1 MRIGFDAKRF
11 FQNAS
16 GLGNYSRKLIA
27 DLHQF
32 RPEFDLQL
40 FIQKKIEDSSE
51 SIVYPSGNSK
61 LWRVWGMGKSMSK
74 CNLDVFHGLSNELP
88 LDVPQNIRKV
98 VTIHDVI
105 FRQFP
110 QYYPLIDRN
119 IYHLKTKYALSKAD
133 KVIATSDATALEIQK
148 YYKVKDHQL
157 EVVYQAV
164 DAEYYSHKAHFLNEE
179 KYFIYTSSFTKRKNH
194 LTLIQ
199 AFELSKKQHNWNL
212 KLVGLNGEMTSLIQ
226 NQINQLGLNDR
237 VEVILNATQETLY
250 ELMQNASAF
259 VYPSLF
265 EGFGIPL
272 AEAAAVGLP
281 MAVPRNAIFAEL
293 AEESAL
299 YFHPN
304 DEREMASQLI
314 SLTTDENRI
323 QQLALRGKLLEKI
336 DSQRIVNQLSQ
347 FYQA

>member
-11 FQNAS
+11 YQNAS

-32 RPEFDLQL
+32 HPSWELKL
-40 FIQKKIEDSSE
+40 FVPKLIENTSE
-51 SIVYPSGNSK
+51 SIVYPASNSK
-61 LWRVWGMGKSMSK
+61 LWRTWGMGKSITNEK
-74 CNLDVFHGLSNELP
+74 IEVFHGLSNELP
-88 LDVPQNIRKV
+88 FDIPQNIRKV

-110 QYYPLIDRN
+110 DYYPFFDRN
-119 IYHLKTKYALSKAD
+119 IYHLKTSFALSKAD
-133 KVIATSDATALEIQK
+133 KVIATSEATASEIQK
-148 YYKVKDHQL
+148 YYKVKEGKI

-164 DAEYYSHKAHFLNEE
+164 DAEFYKHSSHFLNKE

-199 AFELSKKQHNWNL
+199 AFELSKKQHDWNL
-212 KLVGLNGEMTSLIQ
+212 KLVGLDGEMTAVIQ
-226 NQINQLGLNDR
+226 NQINQLGLQDR
-237 VEVILNATQETLY
+237 VEVILNVQQDQMF
-250 ELMQNASAF
+250 ELMKNASAF
-259 VYPSLF
+259 VYPSLL

-281 MAVPRNAIFAEL
+281 MAVSRNAIFTEL
-293 AEESAL
+293 AGDSAL

-304 DEREMASQLI
+304 DERELASQLVL
-314 SLTTDENRI
+314 LTNDETRI
-323 QQLALRGKLLEKI
+323 QQLQKRSILLNKI
-336 DSQRIVNQLSQ
+336 DSKRIVDQMTAL
-347 FYQA
+347 YLG

>member
-40 FIQKKIEDSSE
+40 FIQKKIEGSSE
-51 SIVYPSGNSK
+51 LIVYPSGNSK
-61 LWRVWGMGKSMSK
+61 FWRVWGMGKSMSQ
-74 CNLDVFHGLSNELP
+74 CNIDVFHGLSNELP

-119 IYHLKTKYALSKAD
+119 IYHLKTKFALSKAD

-164 DAEYYSHKAHFLNEE
+164 DADYYGHKAHFLNGE

-199 AFELSKKQHNWNL
+199 AFNLSQKQHNWNL
-212 KLVGLNGEMTSLIQ
+212 KLVGLDGEMTELIQ
-226 NQINQLGLNDR
+226 NQINQLGLNNR
-237 VEVILNATQETLY
+237 VEVILNASQEKLY

-281 MAVPRNAIFAEL
+281 MAVSRNAIFTEL

-304 DEREMASQLI
+304 DERELASQLI
-314 SLTTDENRI
+314 SLTMDDVRI
-323 QQLALRGKLLEKI
+323 QQLSQRDKLLEKI

-347 FYQA
+347 IYLA

>member
-51 SIVYPSGNSK
+51 SIVYPSGKSK
-61 LWRVWGMGKSMSK
+61 IWRVWGMGKSMLK
-74 CNLDVFHGLSNELP
+74 YNLDVFHGLSNELP
-88 LDVPQNIRKV
+88 LDIPQNIRKV

-119 IYHLKTKYALSKAD
+119 IYHLKTKFALSKAD
-133 KVIATSDATALEIQK
+133 KVIATSEATALEIQK
-148 YYKVKDHQL
+148 YYKVKDHQI

-164 DAEYYSHKAHFLNEE
+164 DADYYGHKAHFLNKE

-194 LTLIQ
+194 LTFIQ
-199 AFELSKKQHNWNL
+199 AFDLSKKQHNWNL
-212 KLVGLNGEMTSLIQ
+212 KLVGLDGEMTGLIQ
-226 NQINQLGLNDR
+226 NQINQLGLNNR
-237 VEVILNATQETLY
+237 VEVILNASQEKLY

-281 MAVPRNAIFAEL
+281 MAVSRNAIFTEL

-304 DEREMASQLI
+304 DERELASQLI
-314 SLTTDENRI
+314 SLTMDDVRI
-323 QQLALRGKLLEKI
+323 QQLSQRDKLLEKI

-347 FYQA
+347 IYLA

>member
-40 FIQKKIEDSSE
+40 FVQKKIEDSSE

-61 LWRVWGMGKSMSK
+61 FWRVWGMGKSMSK

-105 FRQFP
+105 FKQYP
-110 QYYPLIDRN
+110 NYYPLIDRN
-119 IYHLKTKYALSKAD
+119 IYHLKTSFALSKAD

-164 DAEYYSHKAHFLNEE
+164 DSEYYNHKAHFLNDE

-199 AFELSKKQHNWNL
+199 AFDLSKKQHNWKL
-212 KLVGLNGEMTSLIQ
+212 KLVGLDGEMTGFIQ

-237 VEVILNATQETLY
+237 VEVILNANQETLY
-250 ELMQNASAF
+250 QLMKNASAF

-281 MAVPRNAIFAEL
+281 MAVSRNAIFTEL

-304 DEREMASQLI
+304 DERELASQLI
-314 SLTTDENRI
+314 ALTTDDARI
-323 QQLALRGKLLEKI
+323 KQLSSRNNLLNKI
-336 DSQRIVNQLSQ
+336 DSQRIVNQMAQIYLG
-347 FYQA
+347 